1 MALLS
6 GDESSSKAVSQ
17 SNTALQRASIL
28 LGSLFVSSSTPP
40 GLMEHFPMLWKL
52 FMFLSDSQQS
62 QPYMITSDMLAM
74 LHSFL
79 FASEK
84 MGQQK
89 AQRFVENPRA
99 GSDSLKE
106 CSKRP
111 LRKNMKVK
119 AWLHK
124 RPQDA
129 RETSTVGHLTRRAK
143 GTRGS
148 DPARRLH
155 WLQLLESKRRG
166 YQSHQNPA
174 DSIVSPRCWP
184 CSSVIWCLPCWGLVL
199 LWSHFLWLGCSIL
212 LYIGSV

>member
-1 MALLS
+1 
-6 GDESSSKAVSQ
+6 
-17 SNTALQRASIL
+17 
-28 LGSLFVSSSTPP
+28 
-40 GLMEHFPMLWKL
+40 MEHFPLLWKL
-52 FMFLSDSQQS
+52 FMFLSDSHQS

-79 FASEK
+79 FESEK

-89 AQRFVENPRA
+89 AQRFDESPRA

-111 LRKNMKVK
+111 LGKNMKVK

-148 DPARRLH
+148 DPAWRLY

>member
-6 GDESSSKAVSQ
+6 GDGSSSKAVSQ
-17 SNTALQRASIL
+17 SNTALERASIL
-28 LGSLFVSSSTPP
+28 LGSLFVSSSPLKTLPP
-40 GLMEHFPMLWKL
+40 GLMEHFPLLWKL

-74 LHSFL
+74 LHRFL
-79 FASEK
+79 FESEK

-89 AQRFVENPRA
+89 AQRFDESPRA

-124 RPQDA
+124 RLQDA
-129 RETSTVGHLTRRAK
+129 RETITVGHLTKRAK
-143 GTRGS
+143 DTRGS

-155 WLQLLESKRRG
+155 WLQL
-166 YQSHQNPA
+166 
-174 DSIVSPRCWP
+174 
-184 CSSVIWCLPCWGLVL
+184 
-199 LWSHFLWLGCSIL
+199 
-212 LYIGSV
+212 